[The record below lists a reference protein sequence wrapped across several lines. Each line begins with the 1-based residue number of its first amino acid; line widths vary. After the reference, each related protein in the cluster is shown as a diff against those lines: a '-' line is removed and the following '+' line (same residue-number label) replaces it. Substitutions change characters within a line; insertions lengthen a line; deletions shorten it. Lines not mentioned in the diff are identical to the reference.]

1 MQLITHDGL
10 SLEVLHTQAPGGTV
24 VFVNALGIGN
34 AVTQGVAQALQAAG
48 IGFVTWERRGLPGAY
63 DDRFRE
69 YALDDQVRDLEHL
82 MVMLAPGPVVLAAW
96 CTGIH
101 TALAYARRWPAR
113 LEALLLFN
121 SPNFFNSRYSAVAG
135 DAIGKVSRILVEDES
150 KLDFMYHTI
159 FANNTEQTA
168 TRLTGLADARI
179 RGLVEAPFKSG
190 PQALLRYMYLIQS
203 AAEPEVDRQ
212 WCAPI
217 SVPVLVIGGRQD
229 TMVSFQDSLSL
240 GEILPN
246 AQVRIMDDWGHYTL
260 FSDTQESVSK
270 VMLGFLQTLEAF
282 DCRTVPPA
290 FLTPFCAP
298 SVVSAASRQGEADV
312 D

>member
-10 SLEVLHTQAPGGTV
+10 ALEVLRTQAQAGTV

-34 AVTQGVAQALQAAG
+34 AVTLDLAQALQAAG
-48 IGFVTWERRGLPGAY
+48 VGFVTWDRRGLPGAY

-69 YALDDQVRDLEHL
+69 YSLDDQVRDLECL
-82 MVMLAPGPVVLAAW
+82 MATLDPGPVVIAAW

-101 TALAYARRWPAR
+101 TALAYARKWPDR

-121 SPNFFNSRYSAVAG
+121 SPNFFNSRYSGVAG
-135 DAIGKVSRILVEDES
+135 DAIGKVSRILVDDES

-168 TRLTGLADARI
+168 TRLTGLADTRI

-203 AAEPEVDRQ
+203 AAQPEVDHQ

-217 SVPVLVIGGRQD
+217 RVPALVIGGRQD

-240 GEILPN
+240 GEVLPA

-260 FSDTQESVSK
+260 LSDTQESVSK

-282 DCRTVPPA
+282 DCRTVAPA
-290 FLTPFCAP
+290 CLTPFTAP
-298 SVVSAASRQGEADV
+298 SFVSAASRQGEADV
-312 D
+312 E